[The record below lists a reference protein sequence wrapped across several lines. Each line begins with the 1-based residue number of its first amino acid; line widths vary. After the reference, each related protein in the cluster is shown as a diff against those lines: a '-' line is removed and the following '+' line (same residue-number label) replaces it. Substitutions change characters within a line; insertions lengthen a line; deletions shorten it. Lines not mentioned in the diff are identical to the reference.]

1 MMVVKIKSNLRHI
14 QDFNTFSSFAKIEE
28 ESILVIVWLFDFP
41 KRFWISLRDPWQ
53 KMISL
58 LEQKVKKI
66 TINWLDC
73 YHCHTLIFAWQHYIL
88 HSWAYPRSRRPG
100 WRQREEKN
108 GYVTDSWS
116 GLSIEMTLAGIH
128 RYSTRKRNTIL
139 TRSPWGESWHKI
151 YT

>member
-1 MMVVKIKSNLRHI
+1 MVVKIKSNLRHM
-14 QDFNTFSSFAKIEE
+14 QEVCSFAKIEE

-41 KRFWISLRDPWQ
+41 KRFQIFESLSWKRHLFRTKSQ
-53 KMISL
+53 KNNHKLTWLLSL
-58 LEQKVKKI
+58 PYFDFCVAALYSSFLSI
-66 TINWLDC
+66 PTIATTWLK
-73 YHCHTLIFAWQHYIL
+73 TE
-88 HSWAYPRSRRPG
+88 
-100 WRQREEKN
+100 REEKN

>member
-1 MMVVKIKSNLRHI
+1 MVVKIKSNLRHM

-28 ESILVIVWLFDFP
+28 ESILVLVWLFDFP
-41 KRFWISLRDPWQ
+41 KRFRISE
-53 KMISL
+53 SL
-58 LEQKVKKI
+58 SWKRYLYRTKIQKI
-66 TINWLDC
+66 TINWLDS

-88 HSWAYPRSRRPG
+88 HSSAYPRSRRPD